1 MYNKDSNF
9 ELFCEGIGVTPST
22 VLGFLGTLF
31 SAGALLM
38 GQMQAQQAQT
48 ENDAKLKEYIRI
60 EVARANGR
68 GYN

>member
-9 ELFCEGIGVTPST
+9 ALFCEGIGVQPSA
-22 VLGFLGTLF
+22 VLGLIGTLF

-38 GQMQAQQAQT
+38 GQMQATQAQT
-48 ENDAKLKEYIRI
+48 ENDTKLKEYIRI